1 MLDQEL
7 TTYLDAQFREI
18 SRQIAESRED
28 ATRQV
33 ARLREEFEHR
43 FDSLERRF
51 DSLEHRFDSL
61 EHRVGILEHR
71 FDSLERRFESLERRV
86 EHLEATG
93 RQTLVLVEGLRDEVH
108 LIAEGYVGV
117 IERLER
123 YQSTASLSFDQVKD
137 WVEPYFRDV
146 DRRVGILEG
155 RSDRLQGN
163 VMDAIRKLVGRP
175 PLHEPPVS
183 SE

>member
-33 ARLREEFEHR
+33 VRLREEFEHRFDSLEHR

-51 DSLEHRFDSL
+51 DSLER
-61 EHRVGILEHR
+61 RVEN
-71 FDSLERRFESLERRV
+71 LERRAEQS
-86 EHLEATG
+86 EATG
-93 RQTLVLVEGLRDEVH
+93 RQTLVLLEDLRDQVH
-108 LIAEGYVGV
+108 LVAEGYVGV

-123 YQSTASLSFDQVKD
+123 YQSTATLSFDQVKN

-175 PLHEPPVS
+175 PIHEPPVS